1 MYYDVFKKLCEER
14 GVRPSDVSRATG
26 ISSATLTNWKKGNY
40 TPKEDKMKLIA
51 DYFGVTTDFLR
62 TGEKTFSMTIN
73 NADVNRAIRSMT
85 GRDLRSEFEE
95 QLKTIFDELPIQIPV
110 VRRVAAG
117 IPFDSQDECIGY
129 EEISKEMAKT
139 GTYFGLEI
147 KGDSMEPGIID
158 KDRIIVRQQ
167 EDAEDGQIVVALI
180 NGDDGCC
187 KRLKK
192 YDNGTI
198 ALVSD
203 NASYPPM
210 YFNTNEIDSTPVKI
224 MGVVKELR
232 RKL

>member
-1 MYYDVFKKLCEER
+1 
-14 GVRPSDVSRATG
+14 
-26 ISSATLTNWKKGNY
+26 
-40 TPKEDKMKLIA
+40 
-51 DYFGVTTDFLR
+51 
-62 TGEKTFSMTIN
+62 MTIN

-95 QLKTIFDELPIQIPV
+95 QLKTLFDELPIQIPV

-232 RKL
+232 RKI